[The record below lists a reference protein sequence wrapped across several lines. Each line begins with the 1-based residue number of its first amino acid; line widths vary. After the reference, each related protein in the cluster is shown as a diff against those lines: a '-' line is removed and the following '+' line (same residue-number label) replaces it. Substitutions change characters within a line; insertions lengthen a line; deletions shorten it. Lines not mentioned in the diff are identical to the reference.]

1 MTGEHHPP
9 LKTLFYIAERELEEK
24 TKIEVQL

>member
-1 MTGEHHPP
+1 MTGEHHP
-9 LKTLFYIAERELEEK
+9 LKALFYIAERELEEK